1 MSLSCFSQMII
12 STRMHSSRMRT
23 VRSSG
28 RIWGGVCSGWD
39 VSALGVSAPGGVWS
53 QGGMCLVLGCGGC
66 LVPGGVCLVPGGVC
80 LGRCQV
86 PGVSTLGV
94 CLVRG
99 VSAPRGVCSRRV
111 SAQGGVCSGG
121 SIPAWTEAD
130 TSAPPP
136 CGQTDRRL

>member
-39 VSALGVSAPGGVWS
+39 VSAPGGVWS

-66 LVPGGVCLVPGGVC
+66 LVPGCVCLVPGGVC

-86 PGVSTLGV
+86 PGVSILGV

-99 VSAPRGVCSRRV
+99 VSAPRGCLLPV
-111 SAQGGVCSGG
+111 G
-121 SIPAWTEAD
+121 
-130 TSAPPP
+130 SAPGGCLLRGCLLRGVVSQHGLRQTPRPP